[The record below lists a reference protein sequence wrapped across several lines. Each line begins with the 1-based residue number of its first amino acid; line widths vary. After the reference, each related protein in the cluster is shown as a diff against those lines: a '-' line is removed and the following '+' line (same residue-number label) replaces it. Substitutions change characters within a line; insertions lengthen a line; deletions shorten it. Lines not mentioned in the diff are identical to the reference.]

1 VFTICT
7 QAQVAVNITG
17 NNPAS
22 SAMLDVSSTN
32 KGMLMPRMT
41 SAQRKA
47 ILSPEKGLLV
57 FDTDRETI
65 YFFNGIKWKP
75 MMTATESTAPM
86 ISRTPEGGK
95 SHSEFG
101 ASVDIYDNYVVVGAP
116 SDSAQGVTGGA
127 VYVFVKENGIWKQQA
142 KLSAP
147 TPAVA
152 DAFGKAVSIYGNLI
166 VVGAPN
172 RDISGAANKGAAY
185 IFKRIGHVWN
195 YVTTITATNGAESD
209 FFGTAVTTNGT
220 YVIVGAPY
228 ADHSGKT
235 DAGSA
240 YIFGLQN
247 NVWTHQI
254 ILKANDPYTDAR
266 FGFSLDIWQTRL
278 LVGAPA
284 AYTPHHNGTTSGA
297 AYLFNNTDAA
307 GFTWILGQKITALGN
322 SHNQMEFGYAVAIDG
337 DDMLIGAPNYSGQG
351 GYDGSLG
358 LGCAI
363 QFKLQ
368 NNTWSQYGMVTEYG
382 NQARTGTSVALSSSI
397 PLIGM
402 PKTNEGRGR
411 VMVFANPYRDVYDE
425 DPNLKMNFGGA
436 MAAHNGQ
443 FVVTCTQY
451 TPYGRIFFGLVEE

>member
-1 VFTICT
+1 VLPFANPIAPVAVFFTPYVVLPYTFTLHLTDMKKILIPILFVVFTICT

-152 DAFGKAVSIYGNLI
+152 DAFGKAVSIYGNL
-166 VVGAPN
+166 
-172 RDISGAANKGAAY
+172 
-185 IFKRIGHVWN
+185 
-195 YVTTITATNGAESD
+195 
-209 FFGTAVTTNGT
+209 
-220 YVIVGAPY
+220 
-228 ADHSGKT
+228 
-235 DAGSA
+235 
-240 YIFGLQN
+240 
-247 NVWTHQI
+247 
-254 ILKANDPYTDAR
+254 
-266 FGFSLDIWQTRL
+266 L
-278 LVGAPA
+278 LEPR
-284 AYTPHHNGTTSGA
+284 
-297 AYLFNNTDAA
+297 
-307 GFTWILGQKITALGN
+307 
-322 SHNQMEFGYAVAIDG
+322 
-337 DDMLIGAPNYSGQG
+337 
-351 GYDGSLG
+351 
-358 LGCAI
+358 
-363 QFKLQ
+363 
-368 NNTWSQYGMVTEYG
+368 TE
-382 NQARTGTSVALSSSI
+382 I
-397 PLIGM
+397 
-402 PKTNEGRGR
+402 
-411 VMVFANPYRDVYDE
+411 
-425 DPNLKMNFGGA
+425 
-436 MAAHNGQ
+436 
-443 FVVTCTQY
+443 
-451 TPYGRIFFGLVEE
+451 